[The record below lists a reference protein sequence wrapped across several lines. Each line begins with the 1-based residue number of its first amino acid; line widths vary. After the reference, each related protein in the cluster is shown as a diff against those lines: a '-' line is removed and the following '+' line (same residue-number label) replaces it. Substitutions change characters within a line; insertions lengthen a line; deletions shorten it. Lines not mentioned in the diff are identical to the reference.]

1 MKLILDNNAL
11 FAIMNPSSTSS
22 YLFSSIR
29 AIFLAPEFIKLE
41 LNKYKEICLQKSGL
55 SEQEF
60 EMRQTEAE
68 ELIEFFN
75 SSEYEDFLN
84 KSIELIPDPDDID
97 FLALAFSKNASIW
110 SNDPHLKAQSLVS
123 VYTTEELLK
132 LFLNDEI

>member
-110 SNDPHLKAQSLVS
+110 SNDPHLTEQFLVKAYS
-123 VYTTEELLK
+123 TKDLLD
-132 LFLNDEI
+132 LMLDNTL